1 MSDFDNLAPSLI
13 NSLELPDWSNYGYH
27 LLQRLGT
34 DEEALKCTYLAREI
48 KIERL
53 VIIKEW
59 WNLTEV
65 ECTECLPAIE
75 RLKQLDYP
83 NIPRYLNSFTTP
95 TGFAIVREYQEGT
108 SLAQLGTLP
117 PADIQLIANAVLK
130 ILGYLQYLQPIVIH
144 GNIKPENI
152 IVDIQAPLRVYLVD
166 FRLFPIAN
174 SPLKDETPGFIPPEQ
189 LSNRPLSSASDLYSL
204 GVCLICALTGTTTK
218 TAPELLDRDYRP
230 QFKHL
235 LPDNIHP
242 QLIAWLEKMVEPN
255 YQRRHLNAGGARE
268 PIGKIPSEKRKG
280 IAIIPA
286 APAGEWIPWGIGGGI
301 AIAMVL
307 LLRHFIFIPDP
318 AEKSPAQIARDRAI
332 ASQAQFE
339 VSDRGKLIN
348 EKRCIACQLDNINFS
363 KVDLSGALL
372 DRSSLNGTN
381 FSATNLTLAI
391 FRDADLTRANFYKA
405 NLHKA
410 AFYGAKLLGAD
421 LRGANLSG
429 AKLVYAKLKGAWLRD
444 TNLSNADLKFAEL
457 QQVDLT
463 NANLTDADLSNAD
476 LSYTNLRN
484 AKLVRAKLDGT
495 ILTGATMPDGSMH
508 E

>member
-1 MSDFDNLAPSLI
+1 
-13 NSLELPDWSNYGYH
+13 
-27 LLQRLGT
+27 
-34 DEEALKCTYLAREI
+34 
-48 KIERL
+48 
-53 VIIKEW
+53 
-59 WNLTEV
+59 
-65 ECTECLPAIE
+65 
-75 RLKQLDYP
+75 
-83 NIPRYLNSFTTP
+83 
-95 TGFAIVREYQEGT
+95 
-108 SLAQLGTLP
+108 
-117 PADIQLIANAVLK
+117 
-130 ILGYLQYLQPIVIH
+130 
-144 GNIKPENI
+144 
-152 IVDIQAPLRVYLVD
+152 
-166 FRLFPIAN
+166 
-174 SPLKDETPGFIPPEQ
+174 
-189 LSNRPLSSASDLYSL
+189 
-204 GVCLICALTGTTTK
+204 
-218 TAPELLDRDYRP
+218 
-230 QFKHL
+230 
-235 LPDNIHP
+235 
-242 QLIAWLEKMVEPN
+242 LEKMVEPN

-301 AIAMVL
+301 AIAIVVL